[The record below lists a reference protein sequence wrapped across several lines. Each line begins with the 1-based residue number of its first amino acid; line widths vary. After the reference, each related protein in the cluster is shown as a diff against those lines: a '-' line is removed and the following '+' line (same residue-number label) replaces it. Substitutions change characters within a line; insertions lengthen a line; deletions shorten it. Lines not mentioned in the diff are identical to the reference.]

1 MLLKCGSRNRE
12 AGECLERVGG
22 FSLHT
27 FSMKARGNEKL
38 TLAPPPFCAQMEG
51 GAFRP
56 LSGVFW
62 SVAITEDFL

>member
-1 MLLKCGSRNRE
+1 MFGKG
-12 AGECLERVGG
+12 GRV
-22 FSLHT
+22 FTTHFQYESIT

-51 GAFRP
+51 GTFRP